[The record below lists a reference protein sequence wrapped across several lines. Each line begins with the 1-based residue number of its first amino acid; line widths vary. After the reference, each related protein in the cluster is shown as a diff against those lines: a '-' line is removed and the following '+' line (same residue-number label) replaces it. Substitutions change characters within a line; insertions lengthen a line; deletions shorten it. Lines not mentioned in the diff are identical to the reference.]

1 MMSAVVTFFLA
12 VAAVSLAAIAGYLLW
27 QDWQFLCVKHIHT
40 EGKVLGYQ
48 TRQSEDSTFYVARVQ
63 FIDEAGSEREFV
75 DTYGNTSPAK
85 EAGGT
90 LPVVYPKG
98 APQHARVKRPFVRL
112 LIYAF
117 VFGTPALV
125 LAKLYGY
132 LG

>member
-1 MMSAVVTFFLA
+1 MSVIVTFFLA
-12 VAAVSLAAIAGYLLW
+12 LAAVSLAVIAGYLIW
-27 QDWQFLCVKHIHT
+27 QDWQFFGVKHIHT
-40 EGKVLGYQ
+40 TGKILGYQ

-63 FIDEAGSEREFV
+63 FIDEAGSAREFV
-75 DTYGNTSPAK
+75 DTFGKTAPPP
-85 EAGGT
+85 EAGGS

-98 APQHARVKRPFVRL
+98 APQHGRVKRPLVRL

-125 LAKLYGY
+125 LAKYFGL